1 MSETEENVHKNSKV
15 SLRKVTR
22 ETFWQ
27 VIKLGVA
34 EDQKK
39 FVAPNAVSIAEAYF
53 SPDEAWFRAIYADET
68 PVGFLMLADN
78 PAEAEY
84 FLWRL
89 MVDSKYQGMGFGRHA
104 IGLLVEHVKTRP
116 NATKLLTSC
125 VPGEGSPFEFYKSLG
140 FDPTGEV
147 DDGEDVL
154 ELVF

>member
-1 MSETEENVHKNSKV
+1 MSETEENVQRNSKV
-15 SLRKVTR
+15 SLREVTR